1 MSYSPIFALLLT
13 RLRGISWHRL
23 GPKNRPIRSTIA
35 SLERSF
41 EILSIHAG
49 GNSHRSFFAA
59 KAGAGKSPSHA
70 ERRLPE
76 TPPFRPLFE
85 FFRAERWDKTRKRA
99 CTIAALDRTE
109 KNAPIPQKE
118 FAKSDKPIVRS
129 GVSIPEQCPTE
140 TLRILV
146 CGCAPSA
153 RTLVSYPSL
162 APQGSLS
169 TNAKKVTVSVLY
181 WYEKLSILQRMKFLK
196 RF

>member
-1 MSYSPIFALLLT
+1 MASIGAKESSNPVHNRVFGKIF
-13 RLRGISWHRL
+13 R
-23 GPKNRPIRSTIA
+23 N
-35 SLERSF
+35 
-41 EILSIHAG
+41 SIHPC
-49 GNSHRSFFAA
+49 RREFA
-59 KAGAGKSPSHA
+59 SVLLCS
-70 ERRLPE
+70 ESRRWEVPVARRKT
-76 TPPFRPLFE
+76 TPGTPLFRPLFE
-85 FFRAERWDKTRKRA
+85 FFRAKRWDKTKERA

-129 GVSIPEQCPTE
+129 GVSIPEQCPTK